1 MAYKTYED
9 ILNQLPNETAKK
21 IESMSSEID
30 EYKRLGNFEKLVKE
44 YKDTLRGYIVCL
56 RDCGF
61 LNDVDM
67 RRLITRYV
75 QR

>member
-9 ILNQLPNETAKK
+9 ILNQLPNETANR
-21 IESMSSEID
+21 IVTMSSTID
-30 EYKRLGNFEKLVKE
+30 RNIKQGFDELAEAHMN
-44 YKDTLRGYIVCL
+44 TLRGYIVCL

-61 LNDVDM
+61 LNDLDM